1 MTINIEYETDK
12 PLELDYE
19 TIIKDVV
26 NESVDYEKCPYE
38 AEVNVI
44 LTDNEAI
51 HQINK
56 EHRNVDSATDV
67 LSFPMIEY
75 KEPADFDSLEDDM
88 NVNAEDYF
96 NPDSGE
102 LMLGD
107 IVISVEKVIEQAEKY
122 GHSKKRELAFL
133 VAHSM
138 MHLFGYDHME
148 EDEAKVME
156 AKQNEVLEQL
166 GISR

>member
-1 MTINIEYETDK
+1 MTISIEYETDK
-12 PLELDYE
+12 QLKLDYE
-19 TIIKDVV
+19 NIITEVV
-26 NESVDYEKCPYE
+26 NAAMDYEKCPYE
-38 AEVNVI
+38 AEINVI

-51 HQINK
+51 HAINL
-56 EHRNVDSATDV
+56 EHRQVNRATDV
-67 LSFPMIEY
+67 LSFPMIDYES
-75 KEPADFDSLEDDM
+75 PADFDSLEDDM
-88 NVNAEDYF
+88 NVNTEDYF

-122 GHSKKRELAFL
+122 GHSEKRELAFL

-148 EDEAKVME
+148 EEEAKVME
-156 AKQNEVLEQL
+156 QKQNEVLEQL
-166 GISR
+166 GICR